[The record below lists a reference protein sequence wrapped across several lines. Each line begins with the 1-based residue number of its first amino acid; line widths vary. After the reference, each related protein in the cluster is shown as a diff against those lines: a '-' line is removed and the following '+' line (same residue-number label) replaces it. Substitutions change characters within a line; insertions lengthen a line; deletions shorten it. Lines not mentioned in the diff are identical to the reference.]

1 MDYITFP
8 GYIKNPSG
16 SRAMMVGEKTLAK
29 QLYTDKYN
37 KMMLRVNGKIDYLL
51 YKKDNDRFI
60 IYLKIPS
67 ESTETLFY
75 DVVVEFFTKDATQR
89 GLNKLDDY
97 NIRMFSND
105 PNFIFT
111 FAYVF
116 YERGLIIPELKK
128 KISKVALKNNPA
140 KSNPNKV
147 VGYVKS
153 LYFTYLF
160 MESHGLFNK
169 LNWLNAMTN
178 LGAVKDIFEKAV
190 AHSDDKIAQAQ
201 SLKRADKKTKLDSI
215 HKAEKDSKEINNIE
229 RRNLEIMAKTVGR
242 SMRAPKVNNIIV
254 KPIKKVGYVK
264 KIKR

>member
-16 SRAMMVGEKTLAK
+16 SRAMMVGEKNLAQ

-60 IYLKIPS
+60 IYMKIPS

-75 DVVVEFFTKDATQR
+75 DVVVEFFTKDITQKS
-89 GLNKLDDY
+89 LNKLDGY

-128 KISKVALKNNPA
+128 KISKVALKTNPA

-153 LYFTYLF
+153 LYFAYLF
-160 MESHGLFNK
+160 MQSHGLFNK
-169 LNWLNAMTN
+169 LNWMNAMTN
-178 LGAVKDIFEKAV
+178 LNAAKDIFEKAV
-190 AHSDDKIAQAQ
+190 ANSDDKIAQAQ
-201 SLKRADKKTKLDSI
+201 SLKRSDRKVKLDSI
-215 HKAEKDSKEINNIE
+215 HKAEKDSKELSNIE
-229 RRNLEIMAKTVGR
+229 RRNYEIMARTVR
-242 SMRAPKVNNIIV
+242 TVTRAPKVMNTAKTV
-254 KPIKKVGYVK
+254 KKVGYVK
-264 KIKR
+264 RVKR

>member
-16 SRAMMVGEKTLAK
+16 SRAMMVGEKNLAQ

-60 IYLKIPS
+60 IYMKIPS

-75 DVVVEFFTKDATQR
+75 DVVVEFFTKDITQKS
-89 GLNKLDDY
+89 LNKLDGY

-128 KISKVALKNNPA
+128 KISKVALKTNPA

-153 LYFTYLF
+153 LYFAYLF
-160 MESHGLFNK
+160 MQSHGLFNK
-169 LNWLNAMTN
+169 LNWMNAMTN
-178 LGAVKDIFEKAV
+178 LNAAKDIFEKAV
-190 AHSDDKIAQAQ
+190 TALAKSG
-201 SLKRADKKTKLDSI
+201 LKVKLDSI
-215 HKAEKDSKEINNIE
+215 HKAEKDSKELSNIE
-229 RRNLEIMAKTVGR
+229 RRNYEIMARTVR
-242 SMRAPKVNNIIV
+242 TVSRAPKVMNTAKTV
-254 KPIKKVGYVK
+254 KKVGYVK
-264 KIKR
+264 RVKR